1 MYIPSLTT
9 LLSTAFLCYMANSIW
24 SIGKL
29 YLPPSCKPTDKTCFS
44 SLVGPD
50 SELSLLLFTT
60 TKQRPSMSG
69 DLKYLDTLTV
79 RVSDE
84 QVASIP
90 VKLPKSVNKNGTL
103 YLSVFAVPKLGTVNL
118 TEKNWWQKEVNHPHT
133 TYALTR
139 LTQYSVPEAET
150 FNLLGEDA
158 GKAAGKPSVDR
169 TRPVSHLRSKIVIS
183 VMGDAVSMPPDQVPG
198 ELAHY
203 IQLTKD
209 KKKYLPILYVDEL
222 TMRMRDL
229 RMVNATDTSSVVEFT
244 YKPISFGKLRLFMQF
259 SGALRSMHNLGF
271 TEKDTDEV
279 KGIFADTSIVLLLV
293 TFGVS
298 AVHLLFDFLA
308 FKNDIS
314 FWRSRETMEGLSRKT
329 ILWRAFSQSVI
340 FFYLLDEETSLLVLI
355 PGTVG

>member
-1 MYIPSLTT
+1 
-9 LLSTAFLCYMANSIW
+9 
-24 SIGKL
+24 
-29 YLPPSCKPTDKTCFS
+29 
-44 SLVGPD
+44 
-50 SELSLLLFTT
+50 
-60 TKQRPSMSG
+60 MSG

-79 RVSDE
+79 RVSEE

-90 VKLPKSVNKNGTL
+90 IKLPKSVTKNGTL
-103 YLSVFAVPKLGTVNL
+103 YLSVFAVPKLGPVNL

-133 TYALTR
+133 TYTLTR

-158 GKAAGKPSVDR
+158 GKAAGKPAVDR

-229 RMVNATDTSSVVEFT
+229 RMVNATDVSSVVEFT

-355 PGTVG
+355 PGTVC